1 MIFGLS
7 LYQHITKQLNM
18 DNIKIHDKYFEPFI
32 LFDEIDKSISKLAI
46 DINKDMQGQT
56 PIFLVIL
63 NGSFMFAGDLL
74 KKIELPCE
82 VSFVKLASYIGTKST
97 ENVRELIGFDEDIK
111 GRSIIIVEDIIDSG
125 ITMENVLAQLDRMG
139 AADVRIATLLFK
151 PDAFQK
157 SYKIDYVGINIP
169 NDFIVGYGLDYDNQ
183 GRNLKDIYKIVE

>member
-1 MIFGLS
+1 MS
-7 LYQHITKQLNM
+7 S
-18 DNIKIHDKYFEPFI
+18 IKILDKYFEPFI
-32 LFDEIDKSISKLAI
+32 LFNEIDSAISELAKKM
-46 DINKDMQGQT
+46 NKDLEGQT

-74 KKIELPCE
+74 KKINLPCE

-97 ENVRELIGFDEDIK
+97 ENVRQLIGFDEDIK
-111 GRSIIIVEDIIDSG
+111 GRTIIIVEDIIDSG
-125 ITMENVLAQLDRMG
+125 ITMENVLGQLDSMG

-151 PDAFQK
+151 PEAFRK
-157 SYKIDYVGINIP
+157 SYKIDYIGIEIP

>member
-1 MIFGLS
+1 
-7 LYQHITKQLNM
+7 M